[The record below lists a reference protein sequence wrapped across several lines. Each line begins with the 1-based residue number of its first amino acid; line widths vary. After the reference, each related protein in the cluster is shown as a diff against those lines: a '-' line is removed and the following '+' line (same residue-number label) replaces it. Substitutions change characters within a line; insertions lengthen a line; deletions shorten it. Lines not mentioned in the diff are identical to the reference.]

1 MSGTQN
7 IIYGLIILLLAFSIR
22 RFLLFRSVR
31 QYSPAEAAARMSN
44 GKGVILPDVRTA
56 AERSDR
62 LIQGSVHIPLH
73 ELPRRIGELEKYRDS
88 EIICYCRSGN
98 RSLNAAATLRKHGFR
113 AANLQGGMIQW
124 NYSGH
129 R

>member
-1 MSGTQN
+1 MSATQ
-7 IIYGLIILLLAFSIR
+7 ILFYGLFILLFSFSVR
-22 RFLLFRSVR
+22 RFLMSRLV
-31 QYSPAEAAARMSN
+31 QHYSPSEVAQKLSS
-44 GKGVILPDVRTA
+44 GKGVLLLDVRTA

-62 LIQGSVHIPLH
+62 FIQGSVHIPLQ
-73 ELPRRIGELEKYRDS
+73 ELRGRLVELEKYRER

-113 AANLQGGMIQW
+113 SANLQGGIIEW
-124 NYSGH
+124 NFSG